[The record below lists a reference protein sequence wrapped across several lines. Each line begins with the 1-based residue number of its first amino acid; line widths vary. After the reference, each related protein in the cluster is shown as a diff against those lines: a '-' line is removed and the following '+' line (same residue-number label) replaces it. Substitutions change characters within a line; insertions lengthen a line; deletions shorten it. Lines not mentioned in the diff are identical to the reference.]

1 MGQVGLLERLPADTG
16 RPGGLVL
23 QGAFLPREKADFWPG
38 SPGCGILGCP
48 GGCQAWPT
56 FLASACLRLCLAQI
70 LT

>member
-1 MGQVGLLERLPADTG
+1 MGQVGLLEGPPAGTG

-38 SPGCGILGCP
+38 PPGSGFFGWP

-56 FLASACLRLCLAQI
+56 FLASACLRLCLARI
-70 LT
+70 PT